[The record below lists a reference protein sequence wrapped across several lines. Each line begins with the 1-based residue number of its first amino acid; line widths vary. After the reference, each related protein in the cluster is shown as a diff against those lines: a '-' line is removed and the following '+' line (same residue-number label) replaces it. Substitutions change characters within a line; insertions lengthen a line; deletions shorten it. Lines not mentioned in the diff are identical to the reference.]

1 MCPFVLRESSELKN
15 EFFELARR
23 ILTFVPDWNDDSIGT
38 NMMRV
43 FSCKKPAQE
52 ALEQYK
58 EQIKRRLNEESKI
71 YRVSKSRD
79 LQRTRST
86 NAEYNE
92 ATAPSVKCL
101 NKALKEPSEIVFFEG
116 GCYECT
122 INDNRSRYNQ
132 SQLAYLID
140 LPSQD
145 TVNRYDAIPLWIA
158 PPGNHNV
165 LFDQDNLPSRDR
177 LRELLWNEVMIG
189 VTPERVIPARGGLQ
203 AKRLQYSLKHI
214 GATTINKSQGET
226 LPQGLAIEITEQYS
240 PWEKGQIVVV
250 LSRTVTARLTV
261 IVGNK
266 EFAISKLWEIITIST
281 QWTKY
286 TAKVLNIISINPN
299 EGQENHALFDYS
311 TVYPFRLNDGQVLPT
326 DRTGFVYCLI
336 SKKYHDQIY
345 IGETSCLTQR
355 LIQHNSGSGSR
366 STANIRYRPWAVSA
380 FICCMSHM
388 TKAERMSIE
397 NRWKIMIQDM
407 IRQGRDDVLAWIN
420 VGEHIINMYN
430 SGCTSEK
437 LRFVRL
443 ISVTN

>member
-1 MCPFVLRESSELKN
+1 MYSLKK
-15 EFFELARR
+15 
-23 ILTFVPDWNDDSIGT
+23 T
-38 NMMRV
+38 
-43 FSCKKPAQE
+43 AQE
-52 ALEQYK
+52 FLEQYK
-58 EQIKRRLNEESKI
+58 ELIKRRLDQDSI
-71 YRVSKSRD
+71 PYQVAKSRD

-92 ATAPSVKCL
+92 ATVQTVKCL
-101 NKALKEPSEIVFFEG
+101 NKALKEPPEIVLFEG

-122 INDNRSRYNQ
+122 INDNRGRYNQ

-145 TVNRYDAIPLWIA
+145 TVTHFDSISLWIA
-158 PPGNHNV
+158 PPGHHNIIFENNNV
-165 LFDQDNLPSRDR
+165 PSRER
-177 LRELLWNEVMIG
+177 LLQLTWNEVLVG

-266 EFAISKLWEIITIST
+266 EFAISKLWEIITIAT

-286 TAKVLNIISINPN
+286 TEKVLNMISINPS
-299 EGQENHALFDYS
+299 EDQDNHASFDYS
-311 TVYPFRLNDGQVLPT
+311 SVYPFRLNDSQVLPT

-345 IGETSCLTQR
+345 IGQTSCLSQR
-355 LIQHNSGSGSR
+355 LIQHNSGSGS
-366 STANIRYRPWAVSA
+366 STTANIQFRPWAVSA
-380 FICCMSHM
+380 FICCLSHM
-388 TKAERMSIE
+388 NRAERMSIE

-407 IRQGRDDVLAWIN
+407 IIQGRDDVLAWIN
-420 VGEHIINMYN
+420 VGEHIVNMYN
-430 SGCTSEK
+430 SGSTLEK
-437 LRFVRL
+437 IRFVRL
-443 ISVTN
+443 ISLE